1 MMTAKEILK
10 KIEEI
15 RMNGACFG
23 IRCTDETHEIGDE
36 LENSYNWNEFDE
48 EHDGEE
54 LDGTCCTGF
63 GYLWFDGEQGDLD
76 EIQKALDINS
86 RYSGKHQYL
95 VYARYGGEYGD
106 DEQEVIFPAPEVV
119 AVIR

>member
-1 MMTAKEILK
+1 MTSREILK
-10 KIEEI
+10 TIEGI
-15 RMNGACFG
+15 RANGACFG
-23 IRCTDETHEIGDE
+23 IRSTDEEHEVGDE

-48 EHDGEE
+48 ENDGEE

-63 GYLWFDGEQGDLD
+63 GYLYFDGEQSDLD
-76 EIQKALDINS
+76 EIEKALEINS
-86 RYSGKHQYL
+86 RYAGEHQYL

-106 DEQEVIFPAPEVV
+106 DEQEVIFQAPEVV

>member
-1 MMTAKEILK
+1 MMTVKEILE
-10 KIEEI
+10 KIESI
-15 RMNGACFG
+15 RENSACFG
-23 IRCTDETHEIGDE
+23 IRCTDEEHEIGDE

-63 GYLWFDGEQGDLD
+63 GYLWFDGGQDDLD